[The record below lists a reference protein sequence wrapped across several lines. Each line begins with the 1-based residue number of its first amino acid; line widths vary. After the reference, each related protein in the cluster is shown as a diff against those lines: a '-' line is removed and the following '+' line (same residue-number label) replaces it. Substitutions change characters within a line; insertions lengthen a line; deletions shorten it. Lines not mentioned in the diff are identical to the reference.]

1 MRLSGVL
8 RVLFLILTLIVTWLL
23 LSKFFNVN
31 WRNLHLKQLEK
42 LKQQQP
48 ETSKNKCGLEKSCPP
63 YHFAFK
69 IRSGAANVVGP
80 QICFEGVNVMSSVKN
95 NIGRGLNIALINGTS
110 GVLLTT
116 DFFDMY
122 SGNVDDLLKFMKRV
136 SRGTLVFVAS
146 YDDVSTKLTKEAKA
160 IFTEIGSSLVES
172 LHFRDNWVFAGAK
185 GIQEKSPFEQHV
197 RNDKNTNKYDGW
209 PEVLELGGCIPKK
222 MD

>member
-1 MRLSGVL
+1 MRLS
-8 RVLFLILTLIVTWLL
+8 
-23 LSKFFNVN
+23 
-31 WRNLHLKQLEK
+31 
-42 LKQQQP
+42 